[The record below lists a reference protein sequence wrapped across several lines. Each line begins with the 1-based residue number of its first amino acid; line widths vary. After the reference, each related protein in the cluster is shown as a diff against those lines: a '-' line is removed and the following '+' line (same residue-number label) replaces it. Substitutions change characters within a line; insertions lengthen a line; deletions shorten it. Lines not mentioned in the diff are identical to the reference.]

1 MFVYENRVY
10 FKLYFNEFFK
20 FWIDIHRFCI
30 KLSSKWTPVCFPG
43 KNFYS
48 NYLRESMQCLQCHEG
63 CLNYQIKNLIFSKT
77 AEISRDFFLGI
88 YIIIVSKISKF
99 APGLRKGP
107 TKTCWSIAV
116 GTSDNGDDALWNGL
130 LKNMRFFWRGI
141 PFICNFLDVY
151 SPDPQSKMY
160 SLCPWL
166 LTKEFSEFFR

>member
-1 MFVYENRVY
+1 MNPSLFPRKKFLLKLSQRKYAMSAMSRGM
-10 FKLYFNEFFK
+10 FKLSNK
-20 FWIDIHRFCI
+20 
-30 KLSSKWTPVCFPG
+30 KL
-43 KNFYS
+43 NFLE
-48 NYLRESMQCLQCHEG
+48 NC
-63 CLNYQIKNLIFSKT
+63 
-77 AEISRDFFLGI
+77 RDFKRLFLGI

-130 LKNMRFFWRGI
+130 LKNMRFFWKGI

-151 SPDPQSKMY
+151 SPDPQFKMY

-166 LTKEFSEFFR
+166 LTKEFSEFF